1 MLGTPPGWAV
11 GFATSFSWAGGAW
24 LAGAH
29 CLGCSFYVG
38 QAIREVRCVEKLL
51 NSTLGGVLERGQCV
65 EDRETGR
72 ATMQSEY
79 AFAELMVEVTLL
91 RMGSI
96 LKFCKMRPLFCV
108 AFVVVERL
116 VAAYEVGSFIPRFLL
131 RRRKLGACWWIKL
144 LCSGQYYATLC
155 SPFVVN
161 LPDRVAILYTGY
173 LAAG

>member
-51 NSTLGGVLERGQCV
+51 NSTLGRVLERGQCV
-65 EDRETGR
+65 EDRETGH

-79 AFAELMVEVTLL
+79 TFAELMVEVTLL
-91 RMGSI
+91 RMGSV
-96 LKFCKMRPLFCV
+96 LKFCKIA
-108 AFVVVERL
+108 AFVL
-116 VAAYEVGSFIPRFLL
+116 CGFCCGGTFGGSL
-131 RRRKLGACWWIKL
+131 RG
-144 LCSGQYYATLC
+144 GE
-155 SPFVVN
+155 
-161 LPDRVAILYTGY
+161 LYS
-173 LAAG
+173 